1 MFRLM
6 DGTRLMCGRGLHW
19 IQDTV
24 DTRHQS
30 QTTLDAR
37 ASSLQ
42 LENIEFSFIF
52 LTSR

>member
-1 MFRLM
+1 MFRVM
-6 DGTRLMCGRGLHW
+6 DGTQLMCGRGLHW
-19 IQDTV
+19 IL

-42 LENIEFSFIF
+42 LENIELSFTF
-52 LTSR
+52 LTNR